1 MLDGIMGTIDQ
12 QVDDKKDLL
21 RANPGMQGTVG
32 KDLIGVM
39 ALQKMQKEKQAAEN
53 ELMLAQQNNPQLERE
68 VAGLTQNEMALQTA
82 GIMNQRQ
89 QQQQQRR
96 PQQQQ
101 QRPQGIQQAARPPM
115 GGAPR
120 PPMGGAPR
128 PPMAGAPRPPMP
140 QGAGIAGA
148 PRPPMM
154 AQGGIVGFNTGN
166 VVISDERLKELGMT
180 RAQFD
185 ALPAGTKAALAPKQ
199 PPKLGKTREERSAER
214 GAATAERTARR
225 EKQSADFN
233 QKMQDARQR
242 QARSAAEA
250 AGLQI
255 ADPSKPIGPQEM
267 AEMDAA
273 SAAVDKK
280 DPNTFTVDQ
289 AKDYVRD
296 QYNNMAASDTD
307 TDTTSTPTTPPTTAP
322 QAAGTDLAGML
333 EGKLNTGVTEE
344 QKATIGQKQASGRLD
359 SGIKTTLDSMSK
371 GDDPLAAMKAAQAQ
385 GDERYNKNYT
395 AGTDPTATQA
405 GTGLKGLRAEERA
418 ERERQLSENELRKQ
432 RLRAGAIQRGGL
444 SGARA
449 RAEQNADARRLDMY
463 KKAAS
468 DYSSDMKNEVEKLK
482 AVDTT
487 AARIMEQIAADRRVA
502 VQVFGDLSMADQTA
516 VTADLDRFQRQN
528 QAAMEGL
535 LAGMKIES
543 EEKLMQSIQNAKD
556 SAELTGY
563 WEKISAEKSKA
574 MQEYLESAEYMSLDE
589 SKKPSA
595 RATRELSIASR
606 FEKTELFIIKR
617 LEQLGGGVDLS
628 VFYPQTDNSAEFQP
642 KNKQE
647 ADDLQIR

>member
-53 ELMLAQQNNPQLERE
+53 ELMLAQQNSPSTIKEQLENE

-89 QQQQQRR
+89 QQQRPQQQR

-101 QRPQGIQQAARPPM
+101 QRPQGIQAA
-115 GGAPR
+115 R

-148 PRPPMM
+148 PRPMSGPRPMM
-154 AQGGIVGFNTGN
+154 ASGGIVGYNAGS
-166 VVISDERLKELGMT
+166 VVVSDERLKELGMT

-199 PPKLGKTREERSAER
+199 PPKLGKTREER
-214 GAATAERTARR
+214 GAAREAAATERTAQRAQ
-225 EKQSADFN
+225 QSAEFN

-242 QARSAAEA
+242 QARAAAEA
-250 AGLQI
+250 VGLQI
-255 ADPSKPIGPQEM
+255 ADPVETIS
-267 AEMDAA
+267 AEENAEIDAA
-273 SAAVDKK
+273 SAAVGK
-280 DPNTFTVDQ
+280 
-289 AKDYVRD
+289 
-296 QYNNMAASDTD
+296 MAA
-307 TDTTSTPTTPPTTAP
+307 DTTTTTTPTTNAP

-333 EGKLNTGVTEE
+333 KDKINTAPTEE
-344 QKATIGQKQASGRLD
+344 QKATIGQSQASDRLD

-371 GDDPLAAMKAAQAQ
+371 GDDPLAAMKTAQEK
-385 GDERYNKNYT
+385 GDERYNQEYDA
-395 AGTDPTATQA
+395 AGIKAKREATDAE
-405 GTGLKGLRAEERA
+405 LR
-418 ERERQLSENELRKQ
+418 RQLTPEALQEQ
-432 RLRAGAIQRGGL
+432 RLRAGAVQRGGL
-444 SGARA
+444 AGARA
-449 RAEQNADARRLDMY
+449 RADNRADERRY
-463 KKAAS
+463 KLYNDSANNYA
-468 DYSSDMKNEVEKLK
+468 SDMKAEVEKLK
-482 AVDTT
+482 AVDST
-487 AARIMEQIAADRRVA
+487 AARIMEQIAADRRLA
-502 VQVFGDLSMADQTA
+502 VDVFGRLSIADQQA
-516 VTADLDRFQRQN
+516 VTADKDRFQKQN

-543 EEKLMQSIQNAKD
+543 EERLMQSIQNAKD

-563 WEKISAEKSKA
+563 WEKITAEKSKA
-574 MQEYLESAEYMSLDE
+574 MQEYLESAEYMSLDD
-589 SKKPSA
+589 KDKVTQKA
-595 RATRELSIASR
+595 MRKLSIDAR
-606 FEKTELFIIKR
+606 FENTEMFIIKR

-628 VFYPQTDNSAEFQP
+628 VFYPNSDSSAEFQP